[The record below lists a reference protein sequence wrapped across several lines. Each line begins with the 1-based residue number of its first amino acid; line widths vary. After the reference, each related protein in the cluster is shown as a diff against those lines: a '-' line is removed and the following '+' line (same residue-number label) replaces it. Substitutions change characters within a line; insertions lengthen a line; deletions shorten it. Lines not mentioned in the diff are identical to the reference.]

1 LNIKKKIT
9 EIEKKRELEI
19 TPLKNI
25 YELFDILND
34 IVERFNVNP
43 DDITIIEKDK
53 KTFVRW

>member
-43 DDITIIEKDK
+43 DDIIIIEKDK